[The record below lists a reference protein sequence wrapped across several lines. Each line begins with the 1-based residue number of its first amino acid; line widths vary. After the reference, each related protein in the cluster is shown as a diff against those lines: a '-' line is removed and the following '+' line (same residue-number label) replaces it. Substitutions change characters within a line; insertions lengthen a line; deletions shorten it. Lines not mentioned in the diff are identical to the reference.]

1 MVPLKSA
8 TEFYLTLNFEVNLCT
23 SKYLYTIVQ
32 VHIQNVFGTN
42 VGGLRKMSEPRATN
56 RCFPEKSEADIF
68 MEGHEIITLLRKED
82 KTVHSGDM

>member
-1 MVPLKSA
+1 MNLRTS
-8 TEFYLTLNFEVNLCT
+8 EFLSTDKFL
-23 SKYLYTIVQ
+23 STIVQ
-32 VHIQNVFGTN
+32 LRIQNLFGSN

-56 RCFPEKSEADIF
+56 RCFPEKLEADIF

>member
-1 MVPLKSA
+1 M
-8 TEFYLTLNFEVNLCT
+8 NLCT
-23 SKYLYTIVQ
+23 SEFLSTDKFLSTIVQ
-32 VHIQNVFGTN
+32 VRIQKFFGSN

>member
-1 MVPLKSA
+1 MNLRIS
-8 TEFYLTLNFEVNLCT
+8 EFLSTDKFLP
-23 SKYLYTIVQ
+23 TIVQ
-32 VHIQNVFGTN
+32 LRIHKIFGSN
-42 VGGLRKMSEPRATN
+42 VGGLRKMSEPSATN